1 MSPRS
6 WRPCFWAAIL
16 PCFLIGQSAAR
27 GAEVDELLRL
37 QKRVQDLRAAGR
49 SRDALPAAQQLVSRA
64 ERLFANRPDQ
74 LAYAINELA
83 GICWDLARNAEAEA
97 LYKRSLGLFER
108 ARGADDPDAAI
119 AANNLGLIYWNMGR
133 YADSEKSFK
142 RAIASGEKRLGA
154 EHPDVATRYNN
165 LALVYQDLGRYAE
178 AEKLFK
184 RSIAIGE
191 KRLAIDHPDV
201 AIRQNNLALLYHQQG
216 RYAEAEPLFNRSIA
230 SGELRLATDH
240 PVLATR
246 YSNLGLLYMDQGRYG
261 EAETLFK
268 RAIAI
273 GERKL
278 GAAHPDVAT
287 RYASLGL
294 LYYNE
299 RRYAEA
305 EALDRKAIAV
315 GEKALGTWHPHLAV
329 RYNNLGLV
337 CQRLGHRDEAEKQ
350 FKRAIAIAERNF
362 GPQHPTLMLC
372 LNNLADLTY
381 EEEKFA
387 EAEKLYRRVLDIRE
401 KTLGAEHPDV
411 GWSQFSLAHACLR
424 DGRTDDAYQY
434 ASRALEIHN
443 KVQISPA
450 GRFQDYFLLAKLA
463 WTQQR
468 RDLALENLRQA
479 LDLAEEQRSMVS
491 GGDLERAVVFG
502 TFAGAYEQMAIW
514 QRELNRVD
522 EVMRAIERRR
532 GRAELDQLTDKN
544 DRRLTSAPPMLAA
557 IQERIAGSDRLV
569 LEYLIGDA
577 IGLVVVI
584 PPLGQTPRVEPLTV
598 EEHHAKRLNIKP
610 GWLTAEALRTTLAD
624 DNEGGVLQLL
634 RRPPDVPAANEKLA
648 ALWEIL
654 VPPPER
660 ATLLSGQ
667 FKQLIVIPDGPLVML
682 PFDALVVT
690 AGETPSYLLDQG
702 PSLLVAPSTTSLMNL
717 IDAPAVARAKDLKP
731 VLSVSNPNYPPATS
745 IATRPVQPSLDVR
758 SRYVSLAGS
767 IKPLPNASTEASW
780 VTEMFTRQ
788 EIPVGS
794 LSKEKATEAALRHN
808 VPGRRVVHLACR
820 GLAGHANGEAFG
832 ALALT
837 PGPQAGQNAT
847 DDGFLTLAEIYAL
860 DLKGCELVILSR
872 SESKLGPNQ
881 KGEGAWSLAR
891 GFLAAGSRRVLVSN
905 GSINDE
911 ATSSLISV
919 FCDRVAQGQKA
930 GHLDYGEALQY
941 AKRWLRKQDKWEQ
954 PCYWGQLVLA
964 GAN

>member
-1 MSPRS
+1 MSPRT
-6 WRPCFWAAIL
+6 RRACLWAAVFAL
-16 PCFLIGQSAAR
+16 VLSGRSAAR

-37 QKRVQDLRAAGR
+37 QKQVQDLQAAGR
-49 SRDALPAAQQLVSRA
+49 SREALPAAQQLVTRA

-83 GICWDLARNAEAEA
+83 GVCWELARNAEAET

-133 YADSEKSFK
+133 YADAEKFFK

-154 EHPDVATRYNN
+154 EHPDVAMRYNN

-184 RSIAIGE
+184 RAIASGE

-201 AIRQNNLALLYHQQG
+201 ATRHNNLALLYHQQG
-216 RYAEAEPLFNRSIA
+216 RYAEAEPLFKRAIA

-246 YSNLGLLYMDQGRYG
+246 YSNLGLLYMDQGRYS

-278 GAAHPDVAT
+278 GADHPDVAT
-287 RYASLGL
+287 RYSNLGL

-299 RRYAEA
+299 RRYPEA

-337 CQRLGHRDEAEKQ
+337 CQRLGRRDEAEKQ
-350 FKRAIAIAERNF
+350 FNRAIAIAERNF

-381 EEEKFA
+381 EKEQFA

-401 KTLGAEHPDV
+401 KTLGAGHPDV
-411 GWSQFSLAHACLR
+411 GWSQFSLANACQR
-424 DGRTDDAYQY
+424 DGRIDDALRY

-443 KVQISPA
+443 KAQISPA

-463 WTQQR
+463 WTQNR
-468 RDLALENLRQA
+468 RDSALENLRQS
-479 LDLAEEQRSMVS
+479 LVLAEQQRGLVS
-491 GGDLERAVVFG
+491 GGDLERATVFG

-514 QRELNRVD
+514 QRELNNVD
-522 EVMRAIERRR
+522 EVFRATEGRR
-532 GRAELDQLTDKN
+532 GRAELDQLTGEN
-544 DRRLTSAPPMLAA
+544 DRRPASAPATLAA

-577 IGLVVVI
+577 VGLVVVI
-584 PPLGQTPRVEPLTV
+584 PPLGQPPRVEPLTV
-598 EEHHAKRLNIKP
+598 DEHQAKRLGIKP
-610 GWLTAEALRTTLAD
+610 GWLTSEALRKTLAD
-624 DNEGGVLQLL
+624 ENEGGVLQLL
-634 RRPPDVPAANEKLA
+634 RKTSDAARANEKLA
-648 ALWEIL
+648 ALWETL

-667 FKQLIVIPDGPLVML
+667 LKQLIVIPDGPLAML
-682 PFDALVVT
+682 PFDALVVS

-702 PSLLVAPSTTSLMNL
+702 PTLLAALSATALVNV
-717 IDAPAVARAKDLKP
+717 IDAPGVAGTKDLKP
-731 VLSVSNPNYPPATS
+731 VLSVSNPNYPPTKSGATK
-745 IATRPVQPSLDVR
+745 PVQPSLDVQ
-758 SRYVSLAGS
+758 SRYVSLGGS
-767 IKPLPNASTEASW
+767 TKPLPSASTEASW
-780 VTEMFTRQ
+780 VTAMFTRQ

-794 LSKEKATEAALRHN
+794 LSKEKATEAAVRHN
-808 VPGRRVVHLACR
+808 IPGRRVVHLACR
-820 GLAGHANGEAFG
+820 GLAGQANNEAFG

-837 PGPQAGQNAT
+837 PGPQPGKNAA

-860 DLKGCELVILSR
+860 DLKGCEVVILSG

-891 GFLAAGSRRVLVSN
+891 GFLAAGSRRVLLSN
-905 GSINDE
+905 GSVDDE
-911 ATSSLISV
+911 ATASLISV
-919 FCDRVAQGQKA
+919 FCDRVAQGQK
-930 GHLDYGEALQY
+930 GGDLDYGEALQY
-941 AKRWLRKQDKWEQ
+941 AKRWMRKQDKWKQ